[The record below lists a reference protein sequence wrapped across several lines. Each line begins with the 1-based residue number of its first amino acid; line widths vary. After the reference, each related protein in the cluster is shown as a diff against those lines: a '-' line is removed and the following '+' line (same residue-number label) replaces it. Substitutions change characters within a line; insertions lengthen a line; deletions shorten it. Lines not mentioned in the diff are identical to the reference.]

1 MVTGTTQASGMCY
14 TAVDQANALFFF
26 SQNPLINVIR
36 SNLPH
41 VAKTGIDSLNT
52 KLCHDY
58 VSSPTYCV
66 NVVMREL
73 DYASTIQNIML
84 VCYVKDVMLTG
95 LSEPNTKYL
104 IYFMM
109 HIPARD

>member
-1 MVTGTTQASGMCY
+1 MQLLIKQMLY
-14 TAVDQANALFFF
+14 FLFF
-26 SQNPLINVIR
+26 QNPLINVIR

-41 VAKTGIDSLNT
+41 VAKTGIDFLST
-52 KLCHDY
+52 KLCHDN
-58 VSSPTYCV
+58 VSSLTYCV

-73 DYASTIQNIML
+73 DYASTLQNIML

-109 HIPARD
+109 HIPARG